1 MTTGLTIGDLS
12 GLIQL
17 AKSGVAGLNITDF
30 DALFDKIKELMRA
43 FNQLTP
49 ELEANLDLARQELKA
64 NPELFSIG
72 KAEFV
77 NSVDAL
83 LAKYPASTPLADIP
97 EFHGGTTAPPTGPGT
112 GTGTGA
118 PGDIDFAKLEKL
130 FADVS
135 VKYDP
140 VTHKVTVV
148 GAGYEFERVGVERLE
163 FKDGF
168 LAFDTDGHAGQVYR
182 LYEAFGR
189 AGEAQGLGYWIKAL
203 DSSQTD
209 LPTIAKHFIASNEF
223 TSIFGN
229 AQTLSN
235 SDFVSAL
242 YTKIFDRAPDA
253 PGLNYWINALAS
265 GAQRDQ
271 VFVAFTESAEIQS
284 LVAADVKDGIWYV

>member
-1 MTTGLTIGDLS
+1 MTTGMTIGDLS

-17 AKSGVAGLNITDF
+17 AKSGVAGLTITDF
-30 DALFDKIKELMRA
+30 DALFDKIKELMRT

-49 ELEANLDLARQELKA
+49 EIEANLDLARQELKA
-64 NPELFSIG
+64 NPGLFDIG
-72 KAEFV
+72 KAEFI

-83 LAKYPASTPLADIP
+83 LAKYPATTLLSDIP
-97 EFHGGTTAPPTGPGT
+97 EFQNGTTTPPTDPGT
-112 GTGTGA
+112 GTGV
-118 PGDIDFAKLEKL
+118 PGEIDFAKLEKL
-130 FADVS
+130 FSDVS

-140 VTHKVTVV
+140 VTHKVSVV
-148 GAGYEFERVGVERLE
+148 GAGYSFEQVGVERLE

-168 LAFDTDGHAGQVYR
+168 LAFDVDGHAGQVYR

-203 DSSQTD
+203 DSKSTD
-209 LPTIAKHFIASNEF
+209 LSTIVKHFIASNEF

-253 PGLNYWINALAS
+253 AGLNYWLNAL
-265 GAQRDQ
+265 GQGTQRDQ
-271 VFVAFTESAEIQS
+271 VFTAFTESAEIQS

>member
-1 MTTGLTIGDLS
+1 MTTGLTIGDLA
-12 GLIQL
+12 GFIQL

-30 DALFDKIKELMRA
+30 DALFDKIEELMRT

-64 NPELFSIG
+64 NPELFAIG

-77 NSVDAL
+77 ASVDAL
-83 LAKYPASTPLADIP
+83 LAKYPANTPLADIP
-97 EFHGGTTAPPTGPGT
+97 EFQGSPTTPTDPGT
-112 GTGTGA
+112 GTGT
-118 PGDIDFAKLEKL
+118 PGEIDFAKLEKL

-148 GAGYEFERVGVERLE
+148 GAGYEFEQVGVERLE

-168 LAFDTDGHAGQVYR
+168 LAFDTDGHAGQIYR

-203 DSSQTD
+203 DANQTD
-209 LPTIAKHFIASNEF
+209 LGTIAKHFIASNEF

-229 AQTLSN
+229 AQTMSN
-235 SDFVSAL
+235 PDFVSAL

-253 PGLNYWINALAS
+253 AGLNYWVNALAN
-265 GAQRDQ
+265 GADRDQ

-284 LVAADVKDGIWYV
+284 LVAPDVKDGIWYV